1 MNQTT
6 SEKIIELAKA
16 IGADIKLLNETHG
29 NLNNLMTQ
37 NKSNLVLSIN
47 EIYAL
52 LDKDK
57 KGIPILSVD
66 IGNSNIDFDSLYIA
80 SKL

>member
-1 MNQTT
+1 MNSTT
-6 SEKIIELAKA
+6 SDKIIELAKA

-52 LDKDK
+52 LDEVQNNID
-57 KGIPILSVD
+57 D

>member
-16 IGADIKLLNETHG
+16 IGTDIKLLNETHG

-47 EIYAL
+47 EIYTL
-52 LDKDK
+52 LDEVQNNID
-57 KGIPILSVD
+57 D

>member
-16 IGADIKLLNETHG
+16 IGTDIKLLNETRG

-52 LDKDK
+52 LDEVQNNID
-57 KGIPILSVD
+57 D
-66 IGNSNIDFDSLYIA
+66 IGNSNIDFDSLYTA

>member
-16 IGADIKLLNETHG
+16 IGTDIKLLNETHG

-47 EIYAL
+47 EICAL
-52 LDKDK
+52 LDEVQNNID
-57 KGIPILSVD
+57 D

>member
-52 LDKDK
+52 LDEVQN
-57 KGIPILSVD
+57 GIDD

>member
-16 IGADIKLLNETHG
+16 IGTDIKLLNETHG

-52 LDKDK
+52 LDEVQNNTD
-57 KGIPILSVD
+57 D

>member
-16 IGADIKLLNETHG
+16 IGTDIKLLNETHG
-29 NLNNLMTQ
+29 NLNNLLTH

-52 LDKDK
+52 LDEVQNNID
-57 KGIPILSVD
+57 D

>member
-16 IGADIKLLNETHG
+16 IGTDIKLLNETHG

-52 LDKDK
+52 LDEVQNNT
-57 KGIPILSVD
+57 GD
-66 IGNSNIDFDSLYIA
+66 IGNSNIDFESLYIA